1 MAGKRKAEG
10 IALLSLYND
19 EETEEEE
26 DEDEEEDGDEQEE
39 EEKEEKLAQV
49 GGDEEEGKDVQK
61 GKDEDE
67 VGNQEAQIVESHTI
81 AVSAVSETQSMLE
94 TVRSSEDI
102 VRGNGSHGIIVDYA
116 HDEVADEVHTLS

>member
-19 EETEEEE
+19 EETDEEE
-26 DEDEEEDGDEQEE
+26 DEDGDEQEE
-39 EEKEEKLAQV
+39 EAKEEELAEV
-49 GGDEEEGKDVQK
+49 RGDEEEGKDVHE

-67 VGNQEAQIVESHTI
+67 VGKQDAEIVESQTI
-81 AVSAVSETQSMLE
+81 PASAVSETQSMLE

-102 VRGNGSHGIIVDYA
+102 VLGNGPHGIIVDYA
-116 HDEVADEVHTLS
+116 HDEIADEVHTLS